1 MVREDDAPRRRLGM
15 LGAQLAPHP
24 GRPSMPPSPTR
35 SGANAQGSGPTLV
48 ATVPL
53 VAAPEWAVLERQLM
67 RQMEEAVHPYL
78 AKYTH
83 PDGRLVYEPGLRGE
97 PDLELDPEGKVTAS
111 RDGLDDFYES
121 FYNWPLLYLLGG
133 GDELLEL
140 GQRQF
145 DATTRLGEEMGARH
159 SATTPPHPTPPATH
173 SRSALLRPSA
183 HHSPPRPGHPLL
195 VCVAPYRRTWSNDQ
209 LVPPTAQATWS
220 TSTRS
225 GTISSTS
232 RSR

>member
-1 MVREDDAPRRRLGM
+1 MLRHIAGRELQPPTSVQLAQQPGTMVREDDAPRRRLGM
-15 LGAQLAPHP
+15 LGAQLAPRP
-24 GRPSMPPSPTR
+24 GRPSTPPSPTR

-145 DATTRLGEEMGARH
+145 DATTRLGEEMGARR
-159 SATTPPHPTPPATH
+159 PPHH
-173 SRSALLRPSA
+173 L
-183 HHSPPRPGHPLL
+183 
-195 VCVAPYRRTWSNDQ
+195 YR
-209 LVPPTAQATWS
+209 
-220 TSTRS
+220 
-225 GTISSTS
+225 
-232 RSR
+232 